1 MKIILLKDCKDGKAN
16 EVIEVAGGYATNF
29 LIKKGLAL
37 PYNNKTAK
45 VRSDK
50 EDARKAHDLAV
61 KANSEKAKR
70 VIETITLS
78 YKLRVTNLVVHGSIT
93 RKQIQK
99 SLLEKGV
106 KLDAHAIEN
115 VKITSLG
122 ISKVRITLPKGIIA
136 ILQVEVKE
144 DGK

>member
-1 MKIILLKDCKDGKAN
+1 MKVILLKDCKDGKIN
-16 EVIEVAGGYATNF
+16 EVIEVASGYATNF

-50 EDARKAHDLAV
+50 QAAQKEHNDAI
-61 KANSEKAKR
+61 KANAMKAKAA
-70 VIETITLS
+70 IEAITLQ
-78 YKLRVTNLVVHGSIT
+78 YKLKVTNLVVHGSIT
-93 RKQIQK
+93 RKQIQH
-99 SLLEKGV
+99 SLKEKGI

-122 ISKVRITLPKGIIA
+122 ISKVRITLLKD
-136 ILQVEVKE
+136 ILAVLKVEVIKN
-144 DGK
+144 G

>member
-1 MKIILLKDCKDGKAN
+1 MKVILLKDCKDGKTN
-16 EVIEVAGGYATNF
+16 EIIDVAGGYATNF

-50 EDARKAHDLAV
+50 EDAQKAHDALV

-70 VIETITLS
+70 VIESITLS

-99 SLLEKGV
+99 SLMEKGV

-122 ISKVRITLPKGIIA
+122 VSKVRITLPKNIVA
-136 ILQVEVKE
+136 ILKVEVKE